1 MNLEK
6 THKTQCGKQAN
17 ITASELDLMP
27 TTTLGKV
34 GPKPIKSCIECDT
47 ALHDDNWYPSFIL
60 KCHYKCKNCYD
71 IRRLENKL
79 KKKGM
84 GKKGLLKL
92 YKLKSKMVYEK
103 FPVGHVYLL
112 KNPAWP
118 DWVKVGKAVDAADRL
133 NSYQTASPQ
142 RDYSVIHFVEADDRH
157 TLEKAA
163 HSELSQVCSDR
174 YKEWFRVDDQ
184 TAINIVNNL

>member
-1 MNLEK
+1 
-6 THKTQCGKQAN
+6 
-17 ITASELDLMP
+17 MP
-27 TTTLGKV
+27 TTTLAEV

-79 KKKGM
+79 KKRGM

-118 DWVKVGKAVDAADRL
+118 DWVKVGKAVDAVDRL
-133 NSYQTASPQ
+133 NTYQTASPQ
-142 RDYSVIHFVEADDRH
+142 RDYSVIHFVEANDRH
-157 TLEKAA
+157 ALEKAA
-163 HSELSQVCSDR
+163 HSELSLVCSGKH
-174 YKEWFRVDDQ
+174 KEWFCVDDQ
-184 TAINIVNNL
+184 TAINIVNNLQ